1 MRRPSTFLYTRQH
14 GNTRKTSPRLRAL
27 QLCTLGPCE
36 SMFHRRLRTPGPAA
50 AGPMAVVGP
59 GLTTTAL
66 PPSGELALSAASLG
80 VPGRFRPRGDGSLSL
95 NGCVTSLQAPA
106 NAHAHTG
113 TLISLATHLRTRAPP
128 FPPHPTPNATATP
141 PHPPHPPH
149 PTPTPT
155 P

>member
-1 MRRPSTFLYTRQH
+1 
-14 GNTRKTSPRLRAL
+14 
-27 QLCTLGPCE
+27 
-36 SMFHRRLRTPGPAA
+36 
-50 AGPMAVVGP
+50 MAVVGP

-128 FPPHPTPNATATP
+128 FPPHPTPNANATP

-149 PTPTPT
+149 RNPTTPTTSDPNPRPAAYGMRST
-155 P
+155 LSHRSVLPATLRKRT